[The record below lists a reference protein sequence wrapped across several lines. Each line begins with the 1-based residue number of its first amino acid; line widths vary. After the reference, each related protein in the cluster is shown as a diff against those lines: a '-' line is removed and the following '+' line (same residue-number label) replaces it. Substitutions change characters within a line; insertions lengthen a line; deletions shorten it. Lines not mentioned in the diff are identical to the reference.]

1 MHIEFTTIL
10 HRIQKKFDLTLNE
23 YAICNSINYLQNTQE
38 HYTRAS
44 ALYLG
49 SFIGITERSAK
60 RILKRLEEKELIRKM
75 KRTLTNHYCT
85 TDKWNDEFIQESY
98 PQSRTKRD
106 KKSYGT
112 GQKVPFERDKKSYGT
127 GQKVPFERDK
137 KSPNIYSYKDNIK
150 TSFLDKSVDKS
161 ESKLQ
166 RNKRHNGLTNIKNI
180 LNNPDFAS
188 LNTTE
193 NLVT

>member
-44 ALYLG
+44 ALYLAN
-49 SFIGITERSAK
+49 FIGINESTAI
-60 RILKRLEEKELIRKM
+60 RILKKLEKKDLVRKM

-85 TDKWNDEFIQESY
+85 TDKWNDEFIQENY
-98 PQSRTKRD
+98 PQSNTKHGKTPIR
-106 KKSYGT
+106 SR
-112 GQKVPFERDKKSYGT
+112 QNAQFKVGKTPT
-127 GQKVPFERDK
+127 
-137 KSPNIYSYKDNIK
+137 NIYSYKDNIK
-150 TSFLDKSVDKS
+150 THFLKESVDKS

-166 RNKRHNGLTNIKNI
+166 KNKRSNGLINIQNI
-180 LNNPDFAS
+180 LNHPDFAS
-188 LNTTE
+188 LNNE
-193 NLVT
+193 NNG

>member
-112 GQKVPFERDKKSYGT
+112 GQKVPFERDKKS
-127 GQKVPFERDK
+127 
-137 KSPNIYSYKDNIK
+137 PNIYSYKDNIK